1 MTIIEG
7 APPQPYPEA
16 LDGLEVQGGPL
27 DQYVPVR
34 GLNLHIRRWYVAQ
47 APSPTKPPFLLVHGL
62 ASNARTW
69 DLLAR
74 RLNDAG
80 HPVVAVD
87 QRGHGLSDKPDT
99 GYSFD
104 EVTADLKVLVDH
116 LGFDRPVIAG
126 QSWGG
131 AVVVD
136 FAARYPDIPGLLV
149 LVDGGFSDMQA
160 RENATWESISVDLKP
175 PSFLGRPLS
184 DLEDMLRKYHPDWT
198 DEGIEVSL
206 ANFEVLEDGTIRPH
220 LSLENH
226 MQILRALWEQRSSG
240 LHPKIACPV
249 LLCPAG
255 NGDPERLQR
264 KRESVDQAVKVIPQA
279 QVHWF
284 ENTAHDIHIHRPDAL
299 ADLLLGKGLVMLSEA
314 KLLEGGRPSVSAPPD
329 SSVALRAFPSQAAY
343 SE

>member
-1 MTIIEG
+1 MTITT
-7 APPQPYPEA
+7 AVDA
-16 LDGLEVQGGPL
+16 W
-27 DQYVPVR
+27 VPVR
-34 GLNLHIRRWYVAQ
+34 GLNLHIRRWEG
-47 APSPTKPPFLLVHGL
+47 TGIPFLLVHGL
-62 ASNARTW
+62 ASNARAW

-99 GYSFD
+99 GYTFD
-104 EVTADLKVLVDH
+104 EVTADLKALVDH

-136 FAARYPDIPGLLV
+136 FASRYPDIPGLLV
-149 LVDGGFSDMQA
+149 LVDGGFSDMQS
-160 RENATWESISVDLKP
+160 RLDATWEKVSGDLKP

-184 DLEDMLRKYHPDWT
+184 DLEDILRKYHSDWT

-206 ANFEVLEDGTIRPH
+206 ANFEVLQDGTIRPH
-220 LSLENH
+220 LSLDCH
-226 MQILRALWEQRSSG
+226 MQILRALWEQRSSQ

-249 LLCPAG
+249 LICPAG
-255 NGDPERLQR
+255 DPSATLRAGSDPERLER
-264 KRESVDQAVKVIPQA
+264 KRESVDQAAKVIPKA

-284 ENTAHDIHIHRPDAL
+284 ENTAHDIHIHRPDIL
-299 ADLLLGKGLVMLSEA
+299 ADLLLG
-314 KLLEGGRPSVSAPPD
+314 
-329 SSVALRAFPSQAAY
+329 ALREGFYESA
-343 SE
+343 